1 MDPGKEKRESPSSLG
16 EREKNGK
23 EDGNWEFPLG
33 VLAHLEMLE
42 FRAHREAVEQEEKER
57 REEKSAFLKSQ
68 IRELR
73 LQRDQLREKLELL
86 EKVVREEFQEEFSK
100 EILAAPSLGIP
111 TLG

>member
-1 MDPGKEKRESPSSLG
+1 MDFPFVSP
-16 EREKNGK
+16 
-23 EDGNWEFPLG
+23 FPLGILGVYPVFFPG

-57 REEKSAFLKSQ
+57 REEKSAFLKSK